1 MIYRVSPGRSAERPG
16 ASFDPT
22 RLDGRAVLAPMAGI
36 TNSPFRL
43 LCRRQGAAL
52 VYTEMLSAEGLA
64 RHHGKTWRMAGFH
77 PEERP
82 VALQLFGSRPEAF
95 AEAVRAFGREGP
107 DFFDLNFG
115 CPAPKVVRSGGGSAL
130 LREPGK
136 VEAIARAAA
145 RESDRPVLAKI
156 RSGWEV
162 GAENAVEVARILE
175 GCGVAAIAVHG
186 RTRGQMFS
194 GRADWTVI
202 ARVRDAVSIP
212 VIGNGDVWSGED
224 ARRMMEE
231 TGCQLVMVG
240 RAAQGAPW
248 IFSEINAWLAD
259 GPPPTGMK
267 SPDWFQKKKVIKEHL
282 RLMIE
287 AKGENRG
294 VLEMRKHL
302 GWYIKGMPG
311 AARIRQDM
319 MKAEAADQVNE
330 LLDRLGHIA
339 NEGHDGR

>member
-1 MIYRVSPGRSAERPG
+1 MAR
-16 ASFDPT
+16 FDPN
-22 RLDGRAVLAPMAGI
+22 LLVGRAVLAPMAGI
-36 TNSPFRL
+36 TDSPFRL
-43 LCRRQGAAL
+43 LCRRHGAAM

-64 RHHGKTWRMAGFH
+64 RRHGKTWRMAGFQ

-95 AEAVRAFGREGP
+95 AGAVRAFGRDGP

-130 LREPGK
+130 LREPKK
-136 VEAIARAAA
+136 VEAIARAAVGV
-145 RESDRPVLAKI
+145 SDRPVLAKI

-162 GAENAVEVARILE
+162 GAENAVEIARILE

-194 GRADWTVI
+194 GQADWTVI
-202 ARVRDAVSIP
+202 GRVMENVSIP
-212 VIGNGDVWSGED
+212 VIGNGDIRSGAD
-224 ARRMMEE
+224 ARKMMDE

-248 IFSEINAWLAD
+248 IFWEINRVLGEGAVL
-259 GPPPTGMK
+259 GVGGG
-267 SPDWFQKKKVIKEHL
+267 PDWRQRSEVIREHL
-282 RLMIE
+282 QLMIE
-287 AKGENRG
+287 AKGEDRG

-302 GWYIKGMPG
+302 GWYVKGLPG
-311 AARIRQDM
+311 AARLRQEM
-319 MKAEAADQVNE
+319 MKAETADQVLE
-330 LLDRLGHIA
+330 LLSRM
-339 NEGHDGR
+339 EDGAAAV